1 MQLLVYLSIK
11 ISVFKRTK
19 KPRTEEPKKE
29 NQIRKKNTKKCQLG
43 SFKRTSSHAPAGV
56 STSRNGG
63 LKCVIK
69 IAIAG
74 EYIFEVAGEDTSHG
88 GNYLYSFFFFV
99 FFCFFSLILGFLLPY
114 SLDLGILVL
123 GSSHLIFTLNHE
135 IR

>member
-88 GNYLYSFFFFV
+88 GNYCIL
-99 FFCFFSLILGFLLPY
+99 SLLCFLL
-114 SLDLGILVL
+114 LFFL
-123 GSSHLIFTLNHE
+123 
-135 IR
+135 